1 LITLILGGNK
11 SGKSTFAL
19 EQLDGCKA
27 PQAFIATG
35 KSQDFGFRQQIIDH
49 KIERSST
56 IPVIEVDTN
65 LPQSLINAKGLYQ
78 SVLVD
83 SMDFWVFQCI
93 QNGCLPEQCAA
104 LEEVLSTWTGP
115 DLIFVSVEIGLG
127 PLPASSEARAFV
139 RELGAVNQMLAR
151 FAHKAYFVAAG
162 LPLTLKN
169 G

>member
-1 LITLILGGNK
+1 MLTLILGGNK

-19 EQLDGCKA
+19 QELDNHPA

-49 KIERSST
+49 KVERSST

-65 LPQSLINAKGLYQ
+65 LPRTLINAKARYQ
-78 SVLVD
+78 SVLID
-83 SMDFWVFQCI
+83 SMDFWVFSCI
-93 QNGCLPEQCAA
+93 QKGCLTEQCAE
-104 LEEVLSTWTGP
+104 LEEVLSTWNGP
-115 DLIFVSVEIGLG
+115 DLIFVSVEVGLG
-127 PLPASSEARAFV
+127 PLPATSEARAFV

-151 FAHKAYFVAAG
+151 LVHKAYFVAAG